1 MIKRYNDAV
10 CDHMNRIH
18 LYLYDFGYVYGG
30 TEWHGGRYPSAVSR
44 LYYIISGDQYIT
56 LGGEQIPLEAGKC
69 YLIPSG
75 CFFGCGCETHME
87 NLYFHVTLSDFSGI
101 DILRKCEKIMWCVP
115 DEATF
120 AYLKACVTGST
131 LSDSMRLRH
140 ELEGTLLTMFEAYG
154 FEPEVPHYSP
164 EVYRALEYI
173 STHLSSQLQIN
184 TIAEKAYVSI
194 STLSKKFRNEL
205 QMTVSSYIE
214 KTIMLEAKRL
224 LSNTDLTIQQISER
238 FDYCYQSYFTRRFK
252 HCYEQ
257 TPQQFRKSL
266 QKHHTVCQEEVQHIA
281 TCSGDYAG
289 RGINDFYKS
298 F

>member
-1 MIKRYNDAV
+1 MIKWYNDAV
-10 CDHMNRIH
+10 SDNMNRIH
-18 LYLYDFGYVYGG
+18 LYLSDFGYVYGG
-30 TEWHGGRYPSAVSR
+30 SEWNGGRYPSSVSR

-56 LGGEQIPLEAGKC
+56 IAGERIPLEAGKC

-75 CFFGCGCETHME
+75 CFFSCGCETHME

-101 DILRKCEKIMWCVP
+101 DILQKCEKVLECTP
-115 DEATF
+115 EETTF
-120 AYLKACVTGST
+120 ACLKACVTGGK
-131 LSDSMRLRH
+131 LLDSMRMRY

-173 STHLSSQLQIN
+173 STHLSSRLQIS
-184 TIAEKAYVSI
+184 TIAEKAFVSL

-205 QMTVSSYIE
+205 QMTVSDYIE
-214 KTIMLEAKRL
+214 KNIMLEAQRL
-224 LSNTDLTIQQISER
+224 LTNTDLTIQQISER

-266 QKHHTVCQEEVQHIA
+266 QKQHTVQQEEVTKIA
-281 TCSGDYAG
+281 TCSGDYVG
-289 RGINDFYKS
+289 KGINDSYKS
-298 F
+298 S